1 MKTGAARRG
10 DSANV
15 VVCMSNFVRVA
26 SVTEIPPGH
35 ARAYIVGD
43 REVAV
48 FNVDGAYH
56 AIENGCPHQGGPLAE
71 GRLDGAIVT
80 CPWHA
85 WCFDVTDGK
94 MTMGFTSVD
103 AFDVQVEGSTISVSA
118 DPRT

>member
-1 MKTGAARRG
+1 
-10 DSANV
+10 
-15 VVCMSNFVRVA
+15 MSKFVQVA
-26 SVTEIPPGH
+26 SVADIPAGE

-48 FNVDGAYH
+48 FNVDGTYH

-71 GRLDGAIVT
+71 GFLEGTIVT

-94 MTMGFTSVD
+94 MTMGFSSVD
-103 AFDVQVEGSTISVSA
+103 AFDVQVEGSAIRVS
-118 DPRT
+118 DEPRV